1 MQIQPC
7 TRLKDGREVLLR
19 SPEAADAQA
28 LLDYMRVTSGE
39 THFMARYPEECQAT
53 VEQETGFI
61 EALTGHPQNFMIVAM
76 LSGELVG
83 GCSVMAVSGHIK
95 TRHRGSLGI
104 SVEQKAWGGLGTAM
118 IEAALRQMADDGDI
132 QLLVTTGG
140 TGFAPRDVTPEAT
153 LAVCDRLTPGIPE
166 AMRYASMQITGRA
179 MLSRAQAGIRKGT
192 LILNLPGSPKAAQE
206 NLEAVLPAISHGLE
220 MLSGRPADCA
230 KLTD

>member
-7 TRLKDGREVLLR
+7 TVRLKDGREVLLR

-104 SVEQKAWGGLGTAM
+104 SVEQKAWSGLGTAM
-118 IEAALRQMADDGDI
+118 IEAALRQAKENGFEQVELGVFEDNPRARHLYEKLGFQEQGRTLRAFRLKDGTYRDEI
-132 QLLVTTGG
+132 QMVKFL
-140 TGFAPRDVTPEAT
+140 
-153 LAVCDRLTPGIPE
+153 
-166 AMRYASMQITGRA
+166 
-179 MLSRAQAGIRKGT
+179 
-192 LILNLPGSPKAAQE
+192 
-206 NLEAVLPAISHGLE
+206 
-220 MLSGRPADCA
+220 
-230 KLTD
+230 

>member
-7 TRLKDGREVLLR
+7 TVRLKDGREVLLH

-118 IEAALRQMADDGDI
+118 IEAALRQAKENG
-132 QLLVTTGG
+132 
-140 TGFAPRDVTPEAT
+140 
-153 LAVCDRLTPGIPE
+153 
-166 AMRYASMQITGRA
+166 
-179 MLSRAQAGIRKGT
+179 LSRSSSACSRTIPAPGT
-192 LILNLPGSPKAAQE
+192 STKSSAFRSRAA
-206 NLEAVLPAISHGLE
+206 
-220 MLSGRPADCA
+220 RCA
-230 KLTD
+230 RSA

>member
-7 TRLKDGREVLLR
+7 TVRLKDGREVLLR

-53 VEQETGFI
+53 D
-61 EALTGHPQNFMIVAM
+61 
-76 LSGELVG
+76 GELVG

-118 IEAALRQMADDGDI
+118 IEAALRQAKENGFEQVELGVFEDNPRARHLYEKLGFQEQGRTLRAFRLKDGTYRDKI
-132 QLLVTTGG
+132 QMVKFL
-140 TGFAPRDVTPEAT
+140 
-153 LAVCDRLTPGIPE
+153 
-166 AMRYASMQITGRA
+166 
-179 MLSRAQAGIRKGT
+179 
-192 LILNLPGSPKAAQE
+192 
-206 NLEAVLPAISHGLE
+206 
-220 MLSGRPADCA
+220 
-230 KLTD
+230 

>member
-7 TRLKDGREVLLR
+7 TVRLKDGREVLLR

-39 THFMARYPEECQAT
+39 TDFMARYPEECQAT

-61 EALTGHPQNFMIVAM
+61 EARTGHPQNFMIVAM

-118 IEAALRQMADDGDI
+118 IEAALRQALLGALGSFVDIRMIHEQLMGTQVLFLIPAFSYQAEALCEIAKELPKFSSGAVIAAKELPAHEERQVLCEGKLGIQSVLEMA
-132 QLLVTTGG
+132 
-140 TGFAPRDVTPEAT
+140 GFAGAPLRVGGDEA
-153 LAVCDRLTPGIPE
+153 
-166 AMRYASMQITGRA
+166 
-179 MLSRAQAGIRKGT
+179 
-192 LILNLPGSPKAAQE
+192 
-206 NLEAVLPAISHGLE
+206 
-220 MLSGRPADCA
+220 
-230 KLTD
+230 